1 MSDINRRRALGLG
14 VIAVGGAGHA
24 GGPVRAER
32 AAPQYQQFHHA
43 ALAGSFRYAR
53 QGRHRRRHQVPRPA
67 FLEWGRGDLSVYP
80 TLVPI
85 SDALTKRGHTEIV
98 RKKEGPGWTSTASQ
112 MERFPDW
119 KPVAGGDPA
128 NPLGSHA
135 MYLPWPASLIH
146 GTHDTRKIGRLP
158 RTAASALQREDCR
171 AVRALPGRHA
181 GADHLNQG
189 AAGHFRRSET

>member
-14 VIAVGGAGHA
+14 VIAVGGLAMPA
-24 GGPVRAER
+24 VLCAQKGPRRNIRSFTMQRWQDHFDTLGKGAIVADTKSRALH
-32 AAPQYQQFHHA
+32 FW
-43 ALAGSFRYAR
+43 S
-53 QGRHRRRHQVPRPA
+53 
-67 FLEWGRGDLSVYP
+67 GDEAIYRVYP

-158 RTAASALQREDCR
+158 SDCCIGLCNEKIAELFALCPVGTQ
-171 AVRALPGRHA
+171 VRII
-181 GADHLNQG
+181 
-189 AAGHFRRSET
+189 